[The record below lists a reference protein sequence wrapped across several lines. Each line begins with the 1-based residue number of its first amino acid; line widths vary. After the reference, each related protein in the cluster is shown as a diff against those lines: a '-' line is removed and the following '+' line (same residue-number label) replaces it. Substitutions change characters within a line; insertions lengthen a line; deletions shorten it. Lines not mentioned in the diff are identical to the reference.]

1 MVWPLYSNYVS
12 SSKVTLSLPGKPSEI
27 SKSVGGTSPALIMVP
42 NVDFLTA
49 FTQGNLGIADKMTKD
64 ALYKNLNSPIAS
76 NNEMVA
82 RSFSESNGLGLEG
95 NMEKYKGTDGKIKIP
110 KSDIVLPESESIGFK
125 AMEKA
130 ILQSIFETQKPY
142 IEISKMVID
151 SIVSI
156 EDIIARVMPL
166 FAPGL
171 AVLTAT
177 SLKPVGNAGSGSR
190 PAAIGYQGGPAIK
203 KAASDL
209 DKISKIG
216 GKLTVNKDG
225 TITKESV
232 DKAATEE
239 GASDFS
245 ISQNEKLKELGKEWK
260 VIDVVYSNGIY
271 DPKIDYLYTYI
282 DLPADDSA
290 GGKKADTEEDE
301 EDPYDKYKPK
311 RIILGIFDSK
321 GVPMNPNSKI
331 KTIGPSGAVDTD
343 FKRAGWIL
351 DSPKWI
357 FPKSSMPDAV
367 VWPSVGA
374 PIYTWDILLGLSQE
388 NSKTQPLGG
397 TLKRYKEGDKNRIT
411 GRDAIPGDPVISGFD
426 STDIGEYTKYFSEY
440 TSVNMNMSKDL
451 TDAEKKEYSDSIAK
465 QLDIPSHLE
474 NVTLY
479 GQGKHT
485 LYKDFKVPE
494 GMKLSFKPMQITV
507 PEAMNDPK
515 LAAVGGKIWID
526 PESDYETKIIQVKVA
541 TKIKYTEAKGEP
553 TVQADIKSFV
563 KNKAIF
569 KSSSNRKFNIDIR
582 KNGTPY
588 ESQSGVEQYTLENW
602 NYDTDSKKISSDN
615 YSIDIWSKSPDGKL
629 AEMFAASNRIVMGKG
644 TAYQKHGIY
653 DIVITNNN
661 GVYSYSDN
669 DKSKSGDGIK
679 KIGDGTLVEVKNKT
693 ITKWYLVYGKT
704 YGKGSLPEFGQEHT
718 ISFNMKSLSKAN
730 TKAPGISSYY
740 EPSSSVSTNIIPLCQ
755 IKVSNGSFPYGKIID
770 PTKIAN
776 EHLVKDV
783 LYSDGRYGV
792 GSKESPQELGTVY
805 RYPLTDLDEETYYII
820 EGIRIDENDKA
831 VDDAAGSGA
840 ASGAASGGGGGGS
853 YRFPH
858 AIGAMAVFAKFL
870 VKIFSKLIPAI
881 TKLLKLFGSPMSFV
895 SDIIMEKLG
904 DVFSIFSGEAKK
916 KFEKGEKIKKEKSK
930 FNKPRPSTDQAPSKN
945 MGDYVRRMKENFENS
960 PLKNHV
966 VVDSTGSFKDASGK
980 TPKVSPKDAI
990 GDFKFVGE
998 GVGFIPFSI
1007 FGKDLSF
1014 GMELKMSNINTK
1026 EWGNSSPMRLV
1037 FDKEKNSKDD
1047 MLKATGPAKDDGNN
1061 ENSKAAAKAE
1071 ANLDGGQTLRQGAY
1085 GSLDPNRRYATI
1097 STWYSTG
1104 QFVNGVDYRYIY
1116 IDQQDEDLLKEIDRL
1131 SSSMDPEDLQSAK
1144 SKLEQALD
1152 KKPDDEALKNKLED
1166 INKKSADLNS
1176 NTQPLL
1182 KMILGIVTL
1191 PIKIIAGV
1199 IQWIMDFFKSLT
1211 NPMALPGKMIEFLS
1225 FKWIMDFFSPLGILK
1240 MAGVTKMD
1248 PSKAAEWASKAKAP
1262 NSNKNLS
1269 DEEMLEK
1276 SKGMAKNSKGESIE
1290 KKADTVVDKKPD
1302 AAKEK
1307 SSPLDLKA
1315 KAAESETKLKKDV
1328 PLHRGSYAIPDDFA
1342 MADLSEAFSVA
1353 FLAQLPTY
1361 TARDMRE
1368 QGTSITKG
1376 LFSPITCFIEK
1387 LINGI
1392 IDFVWS
1398 TLGIECVIAPPHIK
1412 ICSADDP
1419 DTMDPNELG
1428 KILNGESTGASAS
1441 GYKTEVLSTD
1451 PESTQTPP
1459 LERYVYEITLG
1470 DGRVVRAQ
1478 DKEELDR
1485 FVRENSELGFDFQF

>member
-49 FTQGNLGIADKMTKD
+49 FIQGNLGIADKMTKD
-64 ALYKNLNSPIAS
+64 ALYKNLNSPITS

-82 RSFSESNGLGLEG
+82 RSFSESNGLGLEA
-95 NMEKYKGTDGKIKIP
+95 NMEKYKGKDGKIKIP
-110 KSDIVLPESESIGFK
+110 KSDIVLPEIESIGFK

-190 PAAIGYQGGPAIK
+190 PAAIGYKGGAAIK
-203 KAASDL
+203 KAAIDL

-225 TITKESV
+225 TISKETV
-232 DKAATEE
+232 EKVATEE

-245 ISQNEKLKELGKEWK
+245 ISQNEKLKELGKGWK
-260 VIDVVYSNGIY
+260 VIDVVYSNGNY

-290 GGKKADTEEDE
+290 DGKKADTEEDE

-357 FPKSSMPDAV
+357 FPKSNIPDAV

-388 NSKTQPLGG
+388 NSKSQPFGG
-397 TLKRYKEGDKNRIT
+397 TLKRYQEGDKNRIS

-426 STDIGEYTKYFSEY
+426 SSDIGEYTKYFSEY

-451 TDAEKKEYSDSIAK
+451 TEAEKKEYSDSIVK
-465 QLDIPSHLE
+465 QLDIPAHLE
-474 NVTLY
+474 NITLY

-485 LYKDFKVPE
+485 VYKDFKVPE

-602 NYDTDSKKISSDN
+602 NYDADSKKIISDS

-629 AEMFAASNRIVMGKG
+629 AEMFVASNRIVMGKG

-704 YGKGSLPEFGQEHT
+704 YGKGTLPEFGQEHT

-730 TKAPGISSYY
+730 VKAPGISSYY

-776 EHLVKDV
+776 EHLSKDV

-831 VDDAAGSGA
+831 VDDTTGSGA
-840 ASGAASGGGGGGS
+840 ASGGGSGGGGGGS

-881 TKLLKLFGSPMSFV
+881 TKLLKLFGNPMSFV

-930 FNKPRPSTDQAPSKN
+930 FNKPRPSVDQAPSKN
-945 MGDYVRRMKENFENS
+945 MGDFVRRMKENFENS

-966 VVDSTGSFKDASGK
+966 AVDSTGSFKDASGK
-980 TPKVSPKDAI
+980 TPKFSPKDTI

-1026 EWGNSSPMRLV
+1026 EWGNNSPMRLV

-1047 MLKATGPAKDDGNN
+1047 MLKAAGPAKDDGNN
-1061 ENSKAAAKAE
+1061 ENSKAAAKAD
-1071 ANLDGGQTLRQGAY
+1071 ANLEGGQTLRQGTY

-1166 INKKSADLNS
+1166 INKKSAELNS

-1248 PSKAAEWASKAKAP
+1248 PTKSAEWASKAKAP
-1262 NSNKNLS
+1262 NPNKNLS

-1302 AAKEK
+1302 TAKEK
-1307 SSPLDLKA
+1307 SSPADLKA

-1328 PLHRGSYAIPDDFA
+1328 PLHRGSYSIPDDFA
-1342 MADLSEAFSVA
+1342 MADLSEAFNVA

-1368 QGTSITKG
+1368 QGASITKG

-1398 TLGIECVIAPPHIK
+1398 TIGIECVIPPPHIK

-1459 LERYVYEITLG
+1459 LERYV
-1470 DGRVVRAQ
+1470 
-1478 DKEELDR
+1478 
-1485 FVRENSELGFDFQF
+1485 